1 MQSNSFR
8 RTRHATLSICKIGL
22 MIRST
27 RLTTHSTRLPTRS
40 TRFSLVVLV
49 FPLVVLVC
57 SLVVLVCPFVCPLV
71 VLVCPLVVS
80 VYPLVVLVVLSVGLF
95 ITDPLSNLRFYC
107 FLRHISGKILIQTA
121 FFTFIFVL
129 FYLQWLQKVFG
140 CLIINAQIYNL
151 ISVPEITRF
160 LLEDAIISSK
170 TNPCSGSTKQKRSNG
185 FVRNNK
191 TMPGIFLFVWTL
203 YLKQWSPSKE
213 FSQFRKLQVLD
224 LYWIMNGHMIR
235 SNTSSKHKKTETI

>member
-121 FFTFIFVL
+121 FF
-129 FYLQWLQKVFG
+129 FYF
-140 CLIINAQIYNL
+140 C
-151 ISVPEITRF
+151 SF
-160 LLEDAIISSK
+160 LLAMIAKGFWLSDYQCTDLQSHFR
-170 TNPCSGSTKQKRSNG
+170 SGNYTFFIRR
-185 FVRNNK
+185 RNN
-191 TMPGIFLFVWTL
+191 F
-203 YLKQWSPSKE
+203 E
-213 FSQFRKLQVLD
+213 
-224 LYWIMNGHMIR
+224 
-235 SNTSSKHKKTETI
+235 

>member
-1 MQSNSFR
+1 M
-8 RTRHATLSICKIGL
+8 L
-22 MIRST
+22 
-27 RLTTHSTRLPTRS
+27 
-40 TRFSLVVLV
+40 LVVLAQLAKSV
-49 FPLVVLVC
+49 VVLASPLLVIVVLVYPLVVLAY
-57 SLVVLVCPFVCPLV
+57 PFVCPLV
-71 VLVCPLVVS
+71 VYVCPPVVL

-191 TMPGIFLFVWTL
+191 TMPGISLFVWTL
-203 YLKQWSPSKE
+203 YLKQ
-213 FSQFRKLQVLD
+213 
-224 LYWIMNGHMIR
+224 
-235 SNTSSKHKKTETI
+235 

>member
-1 MQSNSFR
+1 MQSNSFG

-40 TRFSLVVLV
+40 TRFS
-49 FPLVVLVC
+49 LVVLVC

-129 FYLQWLQKVFG
+129 FYLQ
-140 CLIINAQIYNL
+140 
-151 ISVPEITRF
+151 
-160 LLEDAIISSK
+160 
-170 TNPCSGSTKQKRSNG
+170 
-185 FVRNNK
+185 
-191 TMPGIFLFVWTL
+191 
-203 YLKQWSPSKE
+203 
-213 FSQFRKLQVLD
+213 
-224 LYWIMNGHMIR
+224 
-235 SNTSSKHKKTETI
+235 

>member
-40 TRFSLVVLV
+40 TRLPTRSARFSLVVLV

-71 VLVCPLVVS
+71 VLVSPLVVS

-107 FLRHISGKILIQTA
+107 FLRHISGKISIQTA
-121 FFTFIFVL
+121 FFTFTF
-129 FYLQWLQKVFG
+129 
-140 CLIINAQIYNL
+140 C
-151 ISVPEITRF
+151 SF
-160 LLEDAIISSK
+160 LLAMIAKGFWLSDYQCTDLQSHFR
-170 TNPCSGSTKQKRSNG
+170 SGNYTFFIRR
-185 FVRNNK
+185 RNN
-191 TMPGIFLFVWTL
+191 F
-203 YLKQWSPSKE
+203 E
-213 FSQFRKLQVLD
+213 
-224 LYWIMNGHMIR
+224 
-235 SNTSSKHKKTETI
+235 